1 MESGVLVVVDHQQ
14 EVVGGQGTF
23 ASGCSTSH
31 SHAALKGTTDED
43 RVPGLFDGRE
53 LGFELLGDAR

>member
-14 EVVGGQGTF
+14 EVVGGQGMF

-31 SHAALKGTTDED
+31 SHAALKGMTDED
-43 RVPGLFDGRE
+43 RVPGFFDGRK
-53 LGFELLGDAR
+53 LGFKLLGDAR